1 MLKDMKA
8 RRRNLAS
15 LLLGGSAIVAIAALP
30 STMAFGQ
37 GTKDVE
43 TVTSTGTIFRGAAP
57 VGSNV
62 ITVGQDEIQQVGAV
76 TISQV
81 LADIPGL
88 NNFGSSGQGGQNSSD
103 PGGASSPTIHS
114 LGNSASNG
122 TLILVD
128 GHRLPYTGIQH
139 NTIDPSAGSTTA
151 SPSMADSTEIAGVMI
166 ASP

>member
-1 MLKDMKA
+1 MLKTTHA
-8 RRRNLAS
+8 RRKGDTLAS
-15 LLLGGSAIVAIAALP
+15 LLLGGSALLAMAALS
-30 STMAFGQ
+30 STVAFGQ
-37 GTKDVE
+37 AAPKDVE

-62 ITVGQDEIQQVGAV
+62 ITVGQDEIQQIGAV

-88 NNFGSSGQGGQNSSD
+88 NNFGSAGQGAQNSSD
-103 PGGASSPTIHS
+103 PGGASSPSIHS

-128 GHRLPYTGIQH
+128 GHRLPNTGIQH
-139 NTIDPSAGSTTA
+139 NTIDPSAVPVIALQRVEVLPDGA
-151 SPSMADSTEIAGVMI
+151 SAT
-166 ASP
+166 